1 MKGTGAHWI
10 QDNATENDEAIA
22 RAIAEED
29 RQAKAPNCPGRHGLE
44 LFQASNMQRVSCN
57 GCRNIVANGRKV
69 WSCVQCN
76 YDLCETCHSRG
87 VQSSSAPI
95 CARSTGRNSGHSND
109 SSPLSSPDTSSHMC
123 LVPCQIGSVTVEMLV
138 DTGAQSSVL
147 SSAVVRQL
155 GLAGRVD
162 RRYQGVAAGVGR
174 ARISG
179 KLRDVVCAFG
189 QHVEFPMDFVILE
202 VNDPLCIMGLD
213 QMRKYKCLVDLQRE
227 KLVFGGT
234 GGVEIDFLPP
244 ERAHFDAQY
253 LNSGCIVS

>member
-1 MKGTGAHWI
+1 MEGTAHWI
-10 QDNATENDEAIA
+10 DYTENDEAIA
-22 RAIAEED
+22 RAIAED
-29 RQAKAPNCPGRHGLE
+29 RQSKTSNCPGRHGLE
-44 LFQASNMQRVSCN
+44 PFQASNMQRVSCN
-57 GCRNIVANGRKV
+57 GCSNTIANGRKV

-76 YDLCETCHSRG
+76 FDLCEACHRRG
-87 VQSSSAPI
+87 VLSSSVPD
-95 CARSTGRNSGHSND
+95 HSSH
-109 SSPLSSPDTSSHMC
+109 SSPSSSPQIPSSHMC
-123 LVPCQIGSVTVEMLV
+123 LVPCQIGSMTVEMLV

-155 GLAGRVD
+155 GLTGRVD

-189 QHVEFPMDFVILE
+189 QHVEFPMDFIILS
-202 VNDPLCIMGLD
+202 VDDPLCIMGLD

-234 GGVEIDFLPP
+234 GGVEVDFLPP